1 MTTASKTA
9 SAIRFILKDYNVWPN
24 GTLDSL
30 LKVYSTKSALDQTKI
45 LSIDRSLRR
54 KYLEVDP
61 AYVLP
66 DYKAEIL
73 PLTIT
78 QPNFNQFFTQRIA
91 LAYGELMIAQQA
103 LQANPAT
110 LPQFE
115 LAVEKLEYFTQ
126 LYSGLGALQNPQV
139 WTVSD
144 GGLQSRS
151 VTVDATVTNEI
162 ISLII
167 GGGFGDPAIPEE
179 YRNIYVS
186 TQVNSL

>member
-9 SAIRFILKDYNVWPN
+9 SAIRLILKDYNVWPN

-30 LKVYSTKSALDQTKI
+30 LKVSSTASALDQTKI
-45 LSIDRSLRR
+45 LSIDKSLRR
-54 KYLEVDP
+54 KYIELVDP

-66 DYKAEIL
+66 DYKAEVL

-78 QPNFNQFFTQRIA
+78 QPDFNQFFTQRIA
-91 LAYGELMIAQQA
+91 LAYGQLMIAQQN
-103 LQANPAT
+103 LQADSTT

-126 LYSGLGALQNPQV
+126 LYSGLGALQNPQI
-139 WTVSD
+139 WTVND
-144 GGLQSRS
+144 GK
-151 VTVDATVTNEI
+151 DI

-167 GGGFGDPAIPEE
+167 GGSFGDPAIPEE

>member
-1 MTTASKTA
+1 MTTATKTA

-24 GTLDSL
+24 GTLDSM
-30 LKVYSTKSALDQTKI
+30 LKVSSTTSALDETKI

-54 KYLEVDP
+54 KYVELVDP
-61 AYVLP
+61 AYILP
-66 DYKAEIL
+66 DYKAEVL

-78 QPNFNQFFTQRIA
+78 QPDFDQFFTQRIA
-91 LAYGELMIAQQA
+91 MAYGQLVIAQQN
-103 LQANPAT
+103 LQADSTT

-126 LYSGLGALQNPQV
+126 LYSSLGTLQNPQV
-139 WTVSD
+139 WTIND
-144 GGLQSRS
+144 GN
-151 VTVDATVTNEI
+151 DI

-167 GGGFGDPAIPEE
+167 GGGFGDPAMPEE

-186 TQVNSL
+186 TQVNAL

>member
-24 GTLDSL
+24 GTLDNQ
-30 LKVYSTKSALDQTKI
+30 LKVSSTTSALDQTKI
-45 LSIDRSLRR
+45 LSIDKSLRR
-54 KYLEVDP
+54 KYIELVDP

-66 DYKAEIL
+66 DYKADVL
-73 PLTIT
+73 PVTIA
-78 QPNFNQFFTQRIA
+78 QLDFHQFFKQRIA
-91 LAYGELMIAQQA
+91 MAYGELMIAQQN
-103 LQANPAT
+103 LQANSNT

-126 LYSGLGALQNPQV
+126 LYSSLGALQSPQV
-139 WTVSD
+139 WTVND
-144 GGLQSRS
+144 GK
-151 VTVDATVTNEI
+151 DI

-167 GGGFGDPAIPEE
+167 GGGFGDSAIPEE

-186 TQVNSL
+186 TQVNAL

>member
-24 GTLDSL
+24 GTLDST
-30 LKVYSTKSALDQTKI
+30 LKVSSTTSALDQTKI

-54 KYLEVDP
+54 KYVELVDP
-61 AYVLP
+61 NYVIP
-66 DYKAEIL
+66 DYKAEVL

-78 QPNFNQFFTQRIA
+78 QPDFNQFFTQRIA
-91 LAYGELMIAQQA
+91 LAYGQLMIAQQN
-103 LQANPAT
+103 LQANSTT

-126 LYSGLGALQNPQV
+126 LYSSLGALQNPQV
-139 WTVSD
+139 WTVND
-144 GGLQSRS
+144 GR
-151 VTVDATVTNEI
+151 DI

>member
-9 SAIRFILKDYNVWPN
+9 SAIRLILKDYNVWPN

-45 LSIDRSLRR
+45 LSIDKSLRR
-54 KYLEVDP
+54 KYVDLVDP

-66 DYKAEIL
+66 DYKAEVL
-73 PLTIT
+73 PLNIQ

-91 LAYGELMIAQQA
+91 LAYGQLMIAQQN
-103 LQANPAT
+103 LQNNPAT
-110 LPQFE
+110 LPQFQ

-126 LYSGLGALQNPQV
+126 LYSGLGALQNPKV
-139 WTVSD
+139 WTVND
-144 GGLQSRS
+144 GK
-151 VTVDATVTNEI
+151 DI

>member
-1 MTTASKTA
+1 MTTATKTA

-24 GTLDSL
+24 GTLDNQ
-30 LKVYSTKSALDQTKI
+30 LKVSSTTSALDQTKI
-45 LSIDRSLRR
+45 LSIDKSLRR
-54 KYLEVDP
+54 KYVELVNP

-66 DYKAEIL
+66 DYKAEVL
-73 PLTIT
+73 PVTIA
-78 QPNFNQFFTQRIA
+78 QLDFHQFFKQRIA
-91 LAYGELMIAQQA
+91 MAYGELMIAQQN
-103 LQANPAT
+103 LQANSNT

-126 LYSGLGALQNPQV
+126 LYSSLGALQSPQV
-139 WTVSD
+139 WTVND
-144 GGLQSRS
+144 GK
-151 VTVDATVTNEI
+151 DI